1 MRPLV
6 LAFATLVCS
15 LNSWAQAITPPK
27 LVCATRAT
35 NGDVTLTW
43 QLPVNTCG
51 PFVSYEIYQS
61 NNQNGPYTLLATIT
75 NQFTDTYLHVGA
87 DCNVQDN
94 YYYMV
99 SNFNC
104 PGGVPFN
111 SDTLD
116 CEDPVAPEIE
126 YVSVFNGDVEVHW
139 APSPSPETFAY
150 IIYRDDGG
158 FNPIDTVFGRLNTF
172 YLDNTAIPDQR
183 SERYTVAA
191 MDSCGNTGP
200 FYNFPHQTILLDTT
214 RYNCEIRLDLDWTA
228 YVNWPN
234 DSILEHRLLI
244 GRGGNPSTVDTV
256 LPEDLFAYTFTN
268 FVDGEDLCVSIA
280 AVDPTGTFVSQSNEI
295 CYTVNIVQ
303 PARFLYV
310 QNATVTDSSVILT
323 YLPDPSGDYILFE
336 ILRSTNNSAYSAIA
350 VENAPPVIPAQRTY
364 EDISDQA
371 INGDRYY
378 EVRTTDSCGNN
389 ARSGFVRTMHLDG
402 VGRPNFTNK
411 LDWNPFEITYGT
423 VNDYQVLAW
432 DVASGSGSPLG
443 NVTPGSSGRDL
454 IFEHDISDF
463 YESEGQFCYRILATG
478 TLSFPNGTTDTFASW
493 SNVECVEQIA
503 IIHVP
508 TAMVPEGKNNFFKP
522 VVSFGNADE
531 YLMLIFNRWG
541 EKLFETRDID
551 TAWDGRYNGRFVQ
564 QGVYSYYISV
574 TGANG
579 NVIERKGTF
588 MVIR

>member
-1 MRPLV
+1 MG
-6 LAFATLVCS
+6 
-15 LNSWAQAITPPK
+15 QAIVPPD

-51 PFVSYEIYQS
+51 PFISYEIYHS
-61 NNQNGPYTLLATIT
+61 NAINGPYTLLTTIN

-94 YYYMV
+94 FYYMV

-116 CEDPVAPEIE
+116 CEDPVAPEID
-126 YVSVFNGDVEVHW
+126 YVSVFNGGVEVYW
-139 APSPSPETFAY
+139 SPSPSPETYAY

-158 FNPIDTVFGRLNTF
+158 FNPIDTVFGRFTNF
-172 YLDNTAIPDQR
+172 YFDNTAIPAQR

-214 RYNCEIRLDLDWTA
+214 RFNCEIRLDLDWSA

-244 GRGGNPSTVDTV
+244 GRGGTPATVDTV
-256 LPEDLFAYTFTN
+256 LPEDLFDYTFTD

-280 AVDPTGTFVSQSNEI
+280 AVDPTGTFVSQSNEV
-295 CYTVNIVQ
+295 CFTVNIVQ

-310 QNATVTDSSVILT
+310 QNATVTDSSVILS
-323 YLPDPSGDYILFE
+323 YLPDPTGDYILFE
-336 ILRSTNNSAYSAIA
+336 ILRSTNNSAYSVIE
-350 VENAPPVIPAQRTY
+350 VENAPAIIPPLRTY
-364 EDISDQA
+364 EDISNQA

-389 ARSGFVRTMHLDG
+389 ARSDFVRTMHLDG
-402 VGRPNFTNK
+402 VGRPNFSNK
-411 LDWNPFEITYGT
+411 LDWNPFEITHGT
-423 VNDYQVLAW
+423 VNTYEVFAW
-432 DVASGSGSPLG
+432 DESTGTGTSLGTVA
-443 NVTPGSSGRDL
+443 PGTSGRDL
-454 IFEHDISDF
+454 IFEHDIADF
-463 YESEGQFCYRILATG
+463 NETEGRFCYRIQARGDLA
-478 TLSFPNGTTDTFASW
+478 FPNGTTDNFVSW
-493 SNVECVEQIA
+493 SNIKCVEQIA

-522 VVSFGNADE
+522 VISFADPDK
-531 YLMLIFNRWG
+531 YLMVIFNRWG
-541 EKLFETRDID
+541 EKLFETRDI
-551 TAWDGRYNGRFVQ
+551 TTSWDGRYQGRIVQ

-579 NVIERKGTF
+579 NLIERKGTF